1 MLGDR
6 ISAVNTSVNRR
17 IDDQNRRI
25 DTIALDLRE
34 VRTDLKQFFEIQADF
49 DKHLGRIEDK
59 LGIPPR

>member
-6 ISAVNTSVNRR
+6 ISDVNTSVNRR

-25 DTIALDLRE
+25 DIVAQDLPE

-49 DKHLGRIEDK
+49 DKHLGRIENK